1 MIFIE
6 FDQIKI
12 FEKLT
17 NLFNLVKHLAFFL
30 SGALFYMLHKNK
42 ENLVYIFLLLCSF
55 MLVNYSLALPEFV
68 ASIIMFLL
76 FFCFIYHPK
85 ILKFLENK
93 FITKIGFSSYF
104 LYLIH
109 EYIGE
114 VWIRNIVGFFYP
126 NSFIAPIIIIIVMIA
141 FSILYTQKVEI
152 KIGKYLHKCLLRKNN
167 V

>member
-68 ASIIMFLL
+68 AAALAAA
-76 FFCFIYHPK
+76 FFGDHMIFQP
-85 ILKFLENK
+85 
-93 FITKIGFSSYF
+93 SQ
-104 LYLIH
+104 
-109 EYIGE
+109 
-114 VWIRNIVGFFYP
+114 
-126 NSFIAPIIIIIVMIA
+126 IAA
-141 FSILYTQKVEI
+141 NGAQ
-152 KIGKYLHKCLLRKNN
+152 
-167 V
+167 